1 MAADEQ
7 MATTEEQETAEQKG
21 LNLDRLND
29 RSAYQACFGCGAR
42 NDAGLQ
48 LSFRLE
54 GDEIVTEYTPERR
67 FQGFPNVLHGGV
79 IATLLDETLSRTATL
94 GGRWMMTAR
103 LDIRYR
109 RAALLGQTLR
119 ITARAISIRSRAVTA
134 KGEVRLAD
142 DPSVIIAEAE
152 GTFLAITPQ
161 YQQEMVASYPEL
173 ASFFDQ

>member
-1 MAADEQ
+1 MTTDEQ
-7 MATTEEQETAEQKG
+7 MGVTGEQGTAENEG

-42 NDAGLQ
+42 NDVGLQ

-54 GDEIVTEYTPERR
+54 GDEIVTEFTPERR

-94 GGRWMMTAR
+94 GGRWMMPAR

-119 ITARAISIRSRAVTA
+119 VTARAVAVRSRAVTA

-152 GTFLAITPQ
+152 GTFLALTTQ
-161 YQQEMVASYPEL
+161 YQQEMVAHYPEL
-173 ASFFDQ
+173 VSFFEQ